1 MSRLKRNIIIATVS
15 IVVILTLIVVVGL
28 NMSSNKTTFL
38 EESTAYDSGRGE
50 SSNYESDKAEIGPN
64 TPAENE
70 IDTQSKIITNVFIT
84 METTEF
90 NSAISNLDSLVKK
103 YNGYIENCNI
113 STINYGSNG
122 KIYKDGH
129 YVIRIPQKEVD
140 TFTVEVNKIGNVISQ
155 QTSKSDIT
163 MQYQDTESR
172 LNVLKI
178 KEERILEL
186 LKKAEKID
194 DVIKLENELSQ
205 VIYEKE
211 SLTRS
216 LKGMDNQVDYSTASV
231 TITEVDKLSSSETV
245 ETKFGEKILNAL
257 NNSIYLLKQTIQRLI
272 LLIIY
277 VVPFALI
284 ITAIFLVV
292 YKIFKKQKK
301 D

>member
-1 MSRLKRNIIIATVS
+1 LNRLKRNIIIAAVS

-28 NMSSNKTTFL
+28 NMSSKKSAFL
-38 EESTAYDSGRGE
+38 NENTAYDSSRGE
-50 SSNYESDKAEIGPN
+50 SSSSEGCE
-64 TPAENE
+64 TPVAPTLAENKITNE
-70 IDTQSKIITNVFIT
+70 SKVITNVFMS

-90 NSAISNLDSLVKK
+90 NSAINNLDSLVKK
-103 YNGYIENCNI
+103 YNGYIENSNI

-122 KIYKDGH
+122 KIYKDGN
-129 YVIRIPQKEVD
+129 YVIRIPQKEVN

-172 LNVLKI
+172 LNVLKV

-216 LKGMDNQVDYSTASV
+216 LKGMDNQVDYSTVSV

-257 NNSIYLLKQTIQRLI
+257 NNSIYLLKQTIQKLI
-272 LLIIY
+272 ILIIY
-277 VVPFALI
+277 IIPFALI
-284 ITAIFLVV
+284 IAAIFFVIH
-292 YKIFKKQKK
+292 KIFKKQKK

>member
-1 MSRLKRNIIIATVS
+1 MSRLKRNIIIAAVS

-38 EESTAYDSGRGE
+38 EKSTAYDSGRGE
-50 SSNYESDKAEIGPN
+50 SSNYESAKAEIEPN

-103 YNGYIENCNI
+103 YNGYIENSNI

-129 YVIRIPQKEVD
+129 YVIRIPQKEVN

-231 TITEVDKLSSSETV
+231 AITEVDKLSSSETV
-245 ETKFGEKILNAL
+245 ETKFVEKVLNAL

-277 VVPFALI
+277 IIPFVLI
-284 ITAIFLVV
+284 IAAIFLVV

>member
-1 MSRLKRNIIIATVS
+1 MSRLKRNIIIAAVS

-38 EESTAYDSGRGE
+38 EKSTAYDSGRGE
-50 SSNYESDKAEIGPN
+50 SSNYESAKAEIEPN

-103 YNGYIENCNI
+103 YNGYIENSNI

-129 YVIRIPQKEVD
+129 YVIRIPQKEVN

-231 TITEVDKLSSSETV
+231 AITEVDKLSSSETV
-245 ETKFGEKILNAL
+245 ETKFGEKVLNAL

-277 VVPFALI
+277 IIPFVLI
-284 ITAIFLVV
+284 IAAIFLVV